1 MATRAFPST
10 APVLAGERRGRS
22 PAVSFTIRLFRQ
34 PIAAASIVCIAVI
47 VLSAIF
53 ANVVSPFDP
62 IRISRDTFQSPSMTH
77 PFGTDDLGRDLLSRV
92 IHGARISLY
101 VGLVSVFL
109 GVVIG
114 STIGLVSGSAGGVL
128 DLLVQRVIDAMLAF
142 PALILTMA
150 LVSVFGAST
159 SSALIAIAIV
169 FIPGTSRVVRS
180 AVFAVKGNVYIE
192 ASRAIGATNL
202 RIMWR
207 HILPN
212 VVAPILVLTSAYVG
226 AAILIE
232 ASLSFLGL
240 GTQPP
245 NPSWGLML
253 SGTGRRYMEEAPWMA
268 IFPGL
273 AISLTVLSFN
283 MLGDVLRDMLD
294 PRLRSR

>member
-1 MATRAFPST
+1 MATQAYP
-10 APVLAGERRGRS
+10 APEVVIAGPRRRS
-22 PAVSFTIRLFRQ
+22 PILQFSIRLFKQ
-34 PIAAASIVCIAVI
+34 PIAAVSLV
-47 VLSAIF
+47 VLLCLVF
-53 ANVVSPFDP
+53 AAMLADIVSPYDP
-62 IRISRDTFQSPSMTH
+62 IDISRDTFQSPSLEH
-77 PFGTDDLGRDLLSRV
+77 PFGTDDLGRDLFSRV

-101 VGLVSVFL
+101 VGLVSVFI
-109 GVVIG
+109 GVFIG
-114 STIGLVSGSAGGVL
+114 SAIGLVSGTAGGL
-128 DLLVQRVIDAMLAF
+128 TDLLVQRVIDAMLAF
-142 PALILTMA
+142 PALVLTMA

-159 SSALIAIAIV
+159 GSALIAIAIV
-169 FIPGTSRVVRS
+169 FVPGTSRVVRG
-180 AVFAVKGNVYIE
+180 AVLAVKQNMYIE
-192 ASRAIGATNL
+192 AARSVGASNVRVML
-202 RIMWR
+202 R

-212 VVAPILVLTSAYVG
+212 VTAPILILVSAYVG

-268 IFPGL
+268 IFPGV
-273 AISLTVLSFN
+273 AISLTVLAFN

>member
-1 MATRAFPST
+1 MAAS
-10 APVLAGERRGRS
+10 AYS
-22 PAVSFTIRLFRQ
+22 PAAPILVDERKRPGAISFTTKLFKQ
-34 PIAAASIVCIAVI
+34 PVAAASLVCILLIVFSAV
-47 VLSAIF
+47 F
-53 ANVVSPFDP
+53 ADVVSPDDP
-62 IRISRDTFQSPSMTH
+62 IRISRDTFQSPSLDH
-77 PFGTDDLGRDLLSRV
+77 PFGTDDLGRDLFSRV
-92 IHGARISLY
+92 IHGARVSLY

-109 GVVIG
+109 GVLAG
-114 STIGLVSGSAGGVL
+114 STIGLISGAAGGVI
-128 DLLVQRVIDAMLAF
+128 DLLVQRVVDAMLAF
-142 PALILTMA
+142 PALVLTMA

-159 SSALIAIAIV
+159 SSALVAIAIV

-180 AVFAVKGNVYIE
+180 AVFVVKQNMYIE
-192 ASRAIGATNL
+192 ASRAVGATNL
-202 RIMWR
+202 RIIAR

-212 VVAPILVLTSAYVG
+212 VMAPILVLVSAYVG

-273 AISLTVLSFN
+273 AISLTVLAFN

-294 PRLRSR
+294 PRLRQR

>member
-1 MATRAFPST
+1 MAASAYPST
-10 APVLAGERRGRS
+10 APVLAAEHKRS
-22 PAVSFTIRLFRQ
+22 AGLSFTVRLLKQ
-34 PIAAASIVCIAVI
+34 PVAAASIVCILLL

-53 ANVVSPFDP
+53 ADIVSPFDP
-62 IRISRDTFQSPSMTH
+62 IRISRDNFQSPTLGH

-92 IHGARISLY
+92 IHGARVSLY

-109 GVVIG
+109 GVLGG
-114 STIGLVSGSAGGVL
+114 SAIGLISGAVGGTT
-128 DLLVQRVIDAMLAF
+128 DLLVQRVVDAMLAF
-142 PALILTMA
+142 PALVLTMA

-159 SSALIAIAIV
+159 SSALVAIAIV

-180 AVFAVKGNVYIE
+180 AVFAVKQNVYIE
-192 ASRAIGATNL
+192 ASRSVGATNL
-202 RIMWR
+202 RIMLR

-212 VVAPILVLTSAYVG
+212 VMAPILVLVSAYVG

-253 SGTGRRYMEEAPWMA
+253 SGTGRRYMEEAQWMA

-273 AISLTVLSFN
+273 AISLTVLAFN

-294 PRLRSR
+294 PRLRAR

>member
-1 MATRAFPST
+1 MATST
-10 APVLAGERRGRS
+10 YQGGDVIIAAPRKRS
-22 PAVSFTIRLFRQ
+22 PTLQFTIRLAKQ
-34 PIAAASIVCIAVI
+34 PVAAVSLVLIFLIVF
-47 VLSAIF
+47 SALF

-62 IRISRDTFQSPSMTH
+62 IRISRDTFQSPSLSH
-77 PFGTDDLGRDLLSRV
+77 PMGTDDLGRDMFSRI

-101 VGLVSVFL
+101 VGLVSVFV
-109 GVVIG
+109 GVFLG
-114 STIGLVSGSAGGVL
+114 STVGLISGTAGGL
-128 DLLVQRVIDAMLAF
+128 TDLLVQRVVDAMLAF
-142 PALILTMA
+142 PALVLTMA

-169 FIPGTSRVVRS
+169 FIPGTSRIVRS
-180 AVFAVKGNVYIE
+180 AVLSVKQNMYIE
-192 ASRAIGATNL
+192 AARSVGATNM
-202 RIMWR
+202 RIMLR

-212 VVAPILVLTSAYVG
+212 VMAPILILISAYVG

-268 IFPGL
+268 IFPGI
-273 AISLTVLSFN
+273 AISLTVLAFN

-294 PRLRSR
+294 PRLRAR

>member
-1 MATRAFPST
+1 MAASAYSPA
-10 APVLAGERRGRS
+10 APVLLEKRRR
-22 PAVSFTIRLFRQ
+22 PATFDFTLRLCKQ
-34 PIAAASIVCIAVI
+34 PVAAASLVCILLIVFSAV
-47 VLSAIF
+47 F
-53 ANVVSPFDP
+53 ANIVSPYDP
-62 IRISRDTFQSPSMTH
+62 IRISRDTFQSPSLSH
-77 PFGTDDLGRDLLSRV
+77 PFGTDDLGRDLFSRV
-92 IHGARISLY
+92 IHGARVSLY
-101 VGLVSVFL
+101 VGLISVFL
-109 GVVIG
+109 GVLAG
-114 STIGLVSGSAGGVL
+114 SSIGLISGAAGGVI
-128 DLLVQRVIDAMLAF
+128 DLLVQRVVDAMLAF
-142 PALILTMA
+142 PALVLTMA

-180 AVFAVKGNVYIE
+180 AVFVVKQNMYIE
-192 ASRAIGATNL
+192 ASRSIGATNL
-202 RIMWR
+202 RIIAR

-212 VVAPILVLTSAYVG
+212 VMAPILVLVSAYVG

-273 AISLTVLSFN
+273 AISLTVLAFN

-294 PRLRSR
+294 PRLRQR